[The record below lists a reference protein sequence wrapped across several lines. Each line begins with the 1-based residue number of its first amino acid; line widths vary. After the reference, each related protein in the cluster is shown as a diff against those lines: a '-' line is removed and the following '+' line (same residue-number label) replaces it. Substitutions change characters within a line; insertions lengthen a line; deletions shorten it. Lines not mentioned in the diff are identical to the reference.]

1 MAKLSDISR
10 ACRSAGLGAMLLCLA
25 APTQAAQKEVSYK
38 PPAKG
43 LEITFADLQS
53 GKTQP
58 GPASMTQR
66 ITAVKGD
73 EASFTEWMK
82 TGGLVIS
89 QKHKRFRS
97 LFSFR
102 VEHHNGTR
110 LHDFDK
116 AVLRRL
122 WPLAPGKKA
131 ELSSTL
137 YFGPEKTVATAKKNL
152 RRGRRFSYN
161 YVVEGFQTAK
171 LPAGVFKT
179 FVIQRTWRSQNID
192 GSVAEAGVDRIWLA
206 TELGWIVRLERRITA
221 GPRKGRVQQ
230 LVAVSVKRPK

>member
-1 MAKLSDISR
+1 V
-10 ACRSAGLGAMLLCLA
+10 LLFLA
-25 APTQAAQKEVSYK
+25 APTQAAQKEVSYT

-43 LEITFADLQS
+43 LEIVFADLRN

-58 GPASMTQR
+58 GLASMTQR

-73 EASFTEWMK
+73 EASFTEWVK

-89 QKHKRFRS
+89 QKHTRFRA

-102 VEHHNGTR
+102 IERHNGTL

-131 ELSSTL
+131 TLSSTL
-137 YFGPEKTVATAKKNL
+137 YFGPEKTIAAAKLKL
-152 RRGRRFSYN
+152 RQGRRLSYS
-161 YVVEGFQTAK
+161 YVVEGDQTTK
-171 LPAGVFKT
+171 LPAGEFRT
-179 FVIQRTWRSQNID
+179 FVIRRTWQHQKAD

-206 TELGWIVRLERRITA
+206 TELSWIVRFERRITA
-221 GPRKGRVQQ
+221 GPRKGRVQE